1 MMAEYVLSP
10 AWRNALIAIIS
21 LFVLM
26 LALYQQTVLYL
37 TGLWNKLG
45 GGDYGHGYLVLA
57 ISAYLIFTNRKK
69 LAVLTPCPEYKAVIA
84 IFLATLLWALAAL
97 VDIATLQSFALLLLF
112 ISMVWAVVGNKIIM
126 LLAFP
131 LLYIS
136 FAIPVWFPL
145 SPLLQNVT
153 ADAVFWIIRIM
164 EIPAMRVENVIVVP
178 AGRLSI
184 EEACSGLRYL
194 LASLTLGAL
203 YGYMNY
209 RSFRSRLIVVL
220 ITAGAAVFANV
231 LRVLIVVYLGYKT
244 DMQHPLVYDHLSL
257 GWYLFAGVVAV
268 LLFLD
273 VTLYK
278 MFQLGS
284 SVDGSENIIDSAEG
298 LSLPCRKRKFQIGV
312 YMLLVTGMVSAG
324 SATILWVNNYSETA
338 MHRGSQTALI
348 TAEGWSIEKVLEDG
362 WAPKYKGA
370 DTQKMR
376 LQNQRGQQVHLFLG
390 FYPVQKQGEE
400 LINDRN
406 RIADGEV
413 WHAQY
418 QKERVADAGQH
429 KVLEQLLKNNA
440 GEQRLVWYWYRVAG
454 QATINKYQAKALQV
468 LGLLQGRPQAS
479 VIAVSSEFGGD
490 KTLTRLKLTNFI
502 VQMGVAVN
510 KVADGGK

>member
-1 MMAEYVLSP
+1 MVARYTLSP
-10 AWRNALIAIIS
+10 AWRNALIAIIG

-26 LALYQQTVLYL
+26 LVLYQQTVLYL
-37 TGLWNKLG
+37 TSLWNQLG

-69 LAVLTPCPEYKAVIA
+69 LADLTPCPEYKAIAA
-84 IFLATLLWALAAL
+84 IFLAALLWVLAAL
-97 VDIATLQSFALLLLF
+97 VDIATLQSIALLLLF
-112 ISMVWAVVGNKIIM
+112 ISMVWAVVGNRVM
-126 LLAFP
+126 LLLAFP

-145 SPLLQNVT
+145 SPLLQNIT

-164 EIPAMRVENVIVVP
+164 EIPAMRVENVIAVP

-209 RSFRSRLIVVL
+209 RTLRSRLIVVL
-220 ITAGAAVFANV
+220 IVAGAAVFANI

-273 VTLYK
+273 VALYK
-278 MFQLGS
+278 IFQQARS
-284 SVDGSENIIDSAEG
+284 ADDSESIIDSDDA
-298 LSLPCRKRKFQIGV
+298 LLRPCRKNKFQIGA
-312 YMLLVTGMVSAG
+312 YMLLVAGMVSAG
-324 SATILWVNNYSETA
+324 PATVIWLNSQSVTVQ
-338 MHRGSQTALI
+338 HRDSQALLVA
-348 TAEGWSIEKVLEDG
+348 AEGWTFEQVSEDG

-370 DTQKMR
+370 DTQKMY
-376 LQNQRGQQVHLFLG
+376 LQNQHGQQVHLFLG
-390 FYPVQKQGEE
+390 LYPVQKQGEE
-400 LINDRN
+400 LINDQN
-406 RIADGEV
+406 RIADDVV
-413 WHAQY
+413 WHTQY
-418 QKERVADAGQH
+418 QKERVVDAGQH
-429 KVLEQLLKNNA
+429 KVLEQVLKNNA

-468 LGLLQGRPQAS
+468 LGLIQGTPHAA
-479 VIAVSSEFGGD
+479 VIAISSELEGN
-490 KTLTRLKLTNFI
+490 KTQSRLKLTGFI
-502 VQMGVAVN
+502 EQMGAAVN
-510 KVADGGK
+510 NVADGGK